1 MYTLAVRRNFI
12 ARHFLIGGD
21 WGPENFPNS
30 HHYVLELQL
39 RADELDE
46 HGYLVDIDHV
56 SHQLDAL
63 IGYYSEKM
71 LNDLP
76 EFNGLNPS
84 LEHFARILAV
94 ALDGRLRAPTLCGL
108 KVILWE
114 NEDAWASYELERPA
128 AKPS

>member
-39 RADELDE
+39 QASELDQ
-46 HGYLVDIDHV
+46 HGYLVDIVDV
-56 SHQLDAL
+56 SRHLDEL

-76 EFNGLNPS
+76 EFKGLNPS

-94 ALDGRLRAPTLCGL
+94 ALDARIRDPNICEV

-114 NEDAWASYELERPA
+114 NESAWAAYEIQRPA
-128 AKPS
+128 GKPL